1 MVALEGLLYCEK
13 QKFHK
18 ITKYTQSKK
27 KNLITTTTTTT
38 VTGVWLC
45 PKTDK
50 EAESFAPDSC
60 KLRANEFVSEIKK
73 SGCACRVSLES
84 RVS

>member
-18 ITKYTQSKK
+18 ITKYTQNK
-27 KNLITTTTTTT
+27 KNKHLITTTTT
-38 VTGVWLC
+38 VTRARLC

-50 EAESFAPDSC
+50 EVPDSC
-60 KLRANEFVSEIKK
+60 KLRANEFVSEI
-73 SGCACRVSLES
+73 
-84 RVS
+84 